1 MWEVDTGNIN
11 NFLYI
16 YFQKRCKDV
25 GQQLVGDVIQRAS
38 FFKLHGQH
46 VCFHPD
52 WTETIKET
60 WEWMRKNWNND
71 VLEKVRFDIKWIGA
85 QGNNQ
90 KLNLSSR
97 GKN

>member
-52 WTETIKET
+52 WTETIKKGNL
-60 WEWMRKNWNND
+60 RVN
-71 VLEKVRFDIKWIGA
+71 EKKTEIMMF
-85 QGNNQ
+85 
-90 KLNLSSR
+90 
-97 GKN
+97 